1 MMAAKSTYRFCGE
14 TNRSGGDTGCL
25 YDTPPVYSE
34 PALLPSNAGAGPAI
48 SAGCAGD
55 GETHHGA
62 DLEWFV
68 ALKADILPELAARRE
83 AIQLVEQS
91 TIGLAFSTNS
101 NPPNERPARAL
112 LNDHTTQYET

>member
-14 TNRSGGDTGCL
+14 ANRSGGDTGCL
-25 YDTPPVYSE
+25 KDTLPVYSE
-34 PALLPSNAGAGPAI
+34 PAPLPSKAGAGPAI

-55 GETHHGA
+55 GETHYGA
-62 DLEWFV
+62 DLERFV
-68 ALKADILPELAARRE
+68 ALKADILRELAARRK

-101 NPPNERPARAL
+101 NPPNERPSRAL
-112 LNDHTTQYET
+112 LYDHTAHY